1 MWDNPRLLNLAS
13 GALVALVLVAV
24 LGTGLLVL
32 ARSQMFPLRELS
44 VSGTL
49 AHTSRDDIQRALG
62 GFGGNFFAADL
73 GALRS
78 KLEALPWVRRVE
90 LRRVW
95 PDRLEARL
103 EEHVALARWGDV
115 ALVNTFGEPYRGQ
128 LAADAAAQLPLF
140 LGPPR
145 TEHEVA
151 RRYRRFADLLH
162 PLDETP
168 ERVVLTQRH
177 AWQLRTS
184 GGLQLELGRDSAE
197 PVEARLARFVAG
209 HGATL
214 GRLNKRADSGLRHVD
229 LRYPNGF
236 VLRVPEWRG

>member
-1 MWDNPRLLNLAS
+1 MWDNPRLLNMAA
-13 GALVALVLVAV
+13 GALVALVLVAA
-24 LGTGLLVL
+24 LCTGLLVL
-32 ARSQMFPLRELS
+32 ARSQMFPLRDLS

-95 PDRLEARL
+95 PDQLEARL
-103 EEHVALARWGDV
+103 EEHVALARWGD
-115 ALVNTFGEPYRGQ
+115 AGLVNTFGEPYRGQ
-128 LAADAAAQLPLF
+128 LAADVAAQLPLF

-145 TEHEVA
+145 TEREIA

-162 PLDETP
+162 PLEESP

-184 GGLQLELGRDSAE
+184 GGLQLELGRDGAE